1 MAGASEITLVG
12 VSHARTPLAQ
22 RERCAVAAAALSA
35 RCRELREETGARE
48 CCVISTCNRTEIL
61 LAGAPAGAGG
71 RLQRLAFEGIDGV
84 HEYTGLEALFHLYR
98 VAAGLESQV
107 LGETQIL
114 AQLREAATAARA
126 AGTLGESLGAAIEGA
141 DKAGRRVR
149 AETAIGEGTLSVARA
164 AIQLALK
171 VTGALSGRQAMVI
184 GCGAT
189 GRLAARC
196 LEEVGARNILCA
208 NRTRSSAEE
217 LAEEMGGSAHTL
229 EELPD
234 LLARADVALVAVEA
248 PEPVVQAAHFVNF
261 QRRQHPLVLLDI
273 SVPRG
278 VDPALRQQRDLFLA
292 DMDDLESIVRGHR
305 RGRRKAAEDAALIL
319 VAEVGKF
326 EQRQALAVLKPR
338 VVALVRRFE
347 EIRAEALRAEA
358 GRGDATRFSELLT
371 QRLLDEA
378 LQALRGGLREEG
390 AGEDLLARYKS
401 HIGES

>member
-1 MAGASEITLVG
+1 MAGASEIMLVG
-12 VSHARTPLAQ
+12 VSHAGTALAQ
-22 RERCAVAAAALSA
+22 RERCAVAATALSA
-35 RCRELREETGARE
+35 RCHELRAHTGARE

-61 LAGAPAGAGG
+61 LAGAPAGAPVLL
-71 RLQRLAFEGIDGV
+71 REKMFDGIEGV
-84 HEYTGLEALFHLYR
+84 HEYTGMEALFHLYR
-98 VAAGLESQV
+98 VSAGLESQV

-114 AQLREAATAARA
+114 AQLREAAASART
-126 AGTLGESLGAAIEGA
+126 AGTLGEALAAALEGA

-171 VTGALSGRQAMVI
+171 VTGELSGRQAMVI

-196 LEEVGARNILCA
+196 LEEAGARKILCV

-217 LAEEMGGSAHTL
+217 LASEMCGTAHTL
-229 EELPD
+229 EELPG
-234 LLARADVALVAVEA
+234 LLARADVVVVAVEA
-248 PEPVVQAAHFVNF
+248 PEPVLRAAHFEHF
-261 QRRQHPLVLLDI
+261 PRRQHPLVLLDI

-278 VDPALRQQRDLFLA
+278 VDPALREQRDLFLA
-292 DMDDLESIVRGHR
+292 DMDDLETIVRGHR

-347 EIRAEALRAEA
+347 EVRAETLSTEA
-358 GRGDATRFSELLT
+358 GRGDSARFSEMLT

-378 LQALRGGLREEG
+378 LQALRGGVREEG
-390 AGEDLLARYKS
+390 PGEDLLARYKS